1 MNHFLNQSKFLFFSF
16 FVLIT
21 IGLVSAVND
30 SPGSNQNFWEKTT
43 VTGKI
48 NKIDQ
53 KSHVVTL
60 KEQNGN
66 EISFAVDKKIDLS
79 NFKNGDSVS
88 AQYFRAVILSIS
100 KPTAAQEKQGNMVI
114 ERKTFS
120 PAGIDI
126 GGESLKQV
134 KALTTIKSIDSANN
148 TMIITGPDNKD
159 LKILVPNTE
168 IIKNFTAGE
177 KAIVEYTESLATSL
191 EKLK

>member
-1 MNHFLNQSKFLFFSF
+1 MNHYLNQSRILLFSIFM
-16 FVLIT
+16 LIT
-21 IGLVSAVND
+21 IGLAFAANG
-30 SPGSNQNFWEKTT
+30 PESNSNFWQKTT
-43 VTGKI
+43 VNGKI
-48 NKIDQ
+48 DKVDQ
-53 KSHVVTL
+53 KSHMVTL

-79 NFKNGDSVS
+79 NYKNGDSVS
-88 AQYFRAVILSIS
+88 AQYFRPVILSIS

-134 KALTTIKSIDSANN
+134 KVLTTVKSVDSANN
-148 TMIITGPDNKD
+148 TITITGPDNKD
-159 LKILVPNTE
+159 IKILVPNTE
-168 IIKNFTAGE
+168 IIKNFAAGE
-177 KAIVEYTESLATSL
+177 KAVVEYTESLATSL

>member
-1 MNHFLNQSKFLFFSF
+1 M
-16 FVLIT
+16 LIT
-21 IGLVSAVND
+21 AGLIYAANG
-30 SPGSNQNFWEKTT
+30 PGNNPNFWEKTT

-88 AQYFRAVILSIS
+88 AQYFRAVILNIS
-100 KPTAAQEKQGNMVI
+100 KPTPEQEKQGNMVI

-134 KALTTIKSIDSANN
+134 KALTDIKSIDSTNN
-148 TMIITGPDNKD
+148 TIVIAGPDNKD
-159 LKILVPNTE
+159 LKLIVPNKE
-168 IIKNFTAGE
+168 VLNNFAAGE
-177 KAIVEYTESLATSL
+177 KAVVEYTESLATSL